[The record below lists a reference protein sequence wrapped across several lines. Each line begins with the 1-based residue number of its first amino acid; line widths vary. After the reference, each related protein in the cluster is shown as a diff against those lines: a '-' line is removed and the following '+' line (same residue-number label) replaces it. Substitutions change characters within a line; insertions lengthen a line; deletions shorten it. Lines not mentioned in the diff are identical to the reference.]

1 VEDPVLRFGNPN
13 PREDPTQQT
22 EDLGSDPILA
32 TTLGLQ
38 NIDRVAA
45 YLVEACCSEEE
56 NYDLLRNMYD
66 QLLGQRDRELGHVA
80 NIVGGFVRSNLW
92 FGDADSVYQ
101 PIASERQRE
110 AVAFLHAHAFETP
123 TQLLDDDVLLRLE
136 SSGAPDRILR
146 GQRRLLSSLISEQ
159 RVDRM
164 AEQAARA
171 DDAYEPVDMLHDLS
185 RGIWRELVETPVDID
200 LYRRNLQRAHVDVLA
215 KQLGEE
221 APEASDLPALSR
233 GELADLLDAI
243 TAALESPRD
252 RVERTT
258 RLHLADM
265 QARIR
270 EHLNPLLEG
279 GPIGMPVIEAGAPR
293 RK

>member
-1 VEDPVLRFGNPN
+1 MLEGGALDILSVEFHDEEP
-13 PREDPTQQT
+13 
-22 EDLGSDPILA
+22 
-32 TTLGLQ
+32 
-38 NIDRVAA
+38 AA
-45 YLVEACCSEEE
+45 RHIARTGA
-56 NYDLLRNMYD
+56 YDSHDNL
-66 QLLGQRDRELGHVA
+66 
-80 NIVGGFVRSNLW
+80 VGGFVRSNLW
-92 FGDADSVYQ
+92 YGDADSVYQ
-101 PIASERQRE
+101 PISSERQRE
-110 AVAFLHAHAFETP
+110 AVAFLHANAFETP

-164 AEQAARA
+164 AEQAERA
-171 DDAYEPVDMLHDLS
+171 DDAYQPVDMLHDLS
-185 RGIWRELVETPVDID
+185 HGIWRELVETPVDID

-215 KQLGEE
+215 EQLGDE
-221 APEASDLPALSR
+221 APDASDLPALSR
-233 GELADLLDAI
+233 GELAGLLDAI
-243 TAALESPRD
+243 TAALD
-252 RVERTT
+252 RHVERTT

-279 GPIGMPVIEAGAPR
+279 GPAGMPVIEAGAPR